1 MTKVVAKYNGNSVV
15 LEPKMSYMG
24 ISFNLPIVGKKFKV
38 MAFKQDQNGKMFLD
52 KVITSEVMKVKKWT
66 EGIYIV
72 YTRFSYYITKV
83 INKSE
88 DNVHFAL
95 INDIPVEGKQLSCL
109 RIIFEG
115 NTLRYVKI
123 LDTEIVKVEYKTGLY
138 RIKTLDNTYVAFP
151 TF

>member
-1 MTKVVAKYNGNSVV
+1 MTKVVTKYNGNSVV

-24 ISFNLPIVGKKFKV
+24 ISFNLPIVGEKFKV
-38 MAFKQDQNGKMFLD
+38 MAFKKDQCGKIFLD
-52 KVITSEVMKVKKWT
+52 EVTTSEVIKVKKWT

-83 INKSE
+83 INKPE
-88 DNVHFAL
+88 GNVHFA
-95 INDIPVEGKQLSCL
+95 IIDDVPIEGKQLSCR
-109 RIIFEG
+109 RIEFEG
-115 NTLRYVKI
+115 YAITILKI
-123 LDTEIVKVEYKTGLY
+123 LDTEIVKAEYKSGLY

>member
-1 MTKVVAKYNGNSVV
+1 MTKVVEKYDGNSVV
-15 LEPKMSYMG
+15 VEPKTSYMG
-24 ISFNLPIVGKKFKV
+24 ISFNLPIVGEKFKV
-38 MAFKQDQNGKMFLD
+38 MAFKKDQYGKIFLD
-52 KVITSEVMKVKKWT
+52 KVTTSEVMKVKKWT

-83 INKSE
+83 IDKPE
-88 DNVHFAL
+88 GNVHFAL
-95 INDIPVEGKQLSCL
+95 INDVPVEGKQLSCR

-115 NTLRYVKI
+115 NTFRCVNI
-123 LDTEIVKVEYKTGLY
+123 LDTEIVKAEYKTGLY

>member
-15 LEPKMSYMG
+15 VEPKNSYMG
-24 ISFNLPIVGKKFKV
+24 ISFNLPIVGKKFEV
-38 MAFKQDQNGKMFLD
+38 ITLKQDKYGKIFLNN
-52 KVITSEVMKVKKWT
+52 VITSEVIKVKKWT

-83 INKSE
+83 INKPE
-88 DNVHFAL
+88 GNVHFA
-95 INDIPVEGKQLSCL
+95 IIDDVPVEGKQLSCL
-109 RIIFEG
+109 RIEFEG
-115 NTLRYVKI
+115 YAITILKI
-123 LDTEIVKVEYKTGLY
+123 LDTEIVKAEYKSGLY

>member
-1 MTKVVAKYNGNSVV
+1 MTKVVAKYDGNSVV
-15 LEPKMSYMG
+15 VEPKNSYMG
-24 ISFNLPIVGKKFKV
+24 VSFNLPIVGEKFKV
-38 MAFKQDQNGKMFLD
+38 MTFKQDKYGKIFLD
-52 KVITSEVMKVKKWT
+52 KVTTSEVMRVKKWT

-95 INDIPVEGKQLSCL
+95 IKDVPVVGKQLSCL
-109 RIIFEG
+109 RIVFEG
-115 NTLRYVKI
+115 NTFRYVKV
-123 LDTEIVKVEYKTGLY
+123 LDTEIVKAEDKTGLY

-151 TF
+151 IF